1 MRAADTDTQINKIA
15 RMRRSPL
22 IRGIL
27 TIDCTF
33 PIDFTRDYLESLDL
47 EKLRHIYLAL
57 CLHKRSAPRGSARR
71 AKK

>member
-1 MRAADTDTQINKIA
+1 MCAADPDTQINKIA
-15 RMRRSPL
+15 RMRRSTL
-22 IRGIL
+22 IPSIL

-33 PIDFTRDYLESLDL
+33 PIDFTREYLESLDV

-57 CLHKRSAPRGSARR
+57 CLRKRAASRGLARR